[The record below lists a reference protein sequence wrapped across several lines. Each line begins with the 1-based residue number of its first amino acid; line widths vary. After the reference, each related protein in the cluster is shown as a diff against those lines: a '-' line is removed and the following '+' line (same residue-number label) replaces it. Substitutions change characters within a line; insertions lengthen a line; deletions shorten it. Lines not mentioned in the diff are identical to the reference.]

1 MDTPGRSI
9 DAAGADF
16 VRVVVADARTVG
28 RVRSEFAQ
36 WLRGHFALGEERTSD
51 VVLAVN
57 EALANAAEFAYAGV
71 TEPGTVAIEAHHSV
85 ASARLVVVV
94 TDHGA
99 WHDEDTSQRSHTRG
113 RGIPL
118 MRALSDVATI
128 EPSPGGTRV
137 ALRFDDCAAVS
148 DRPGAMSD
156 A

>member
-1 MDTPGRSI
+1 MDIPVRSV
-9 DAAGADF
+9 DTAGAEF
-16 VRVVVADARTVG
+16 ARVVAADAKTVG

-36 WLRGHFALGEERTSD
+36 WLRGHFALDEERTSD

-57 EALANAAEFAYAGV
+57 EALANAAEFAYVGV
-71 TEPGTVAIEAHHSV
+71 ADLGTVAIEAHHSI
-85 ASARLVVVV
+85 ALARLVVVV
-94 TDHGA
+94 TDHGVWREA
-99 WHDEDTSQRSHTRG
+99 DPSQRSHTRG

-128 EPSPGGTRV
+128 ESSPGGTRV
-137 ALRFDDCAAVS
+137 QLRFDDCAAAS